1 MHGIFE
7 LLPIAAFSKKKNKKN
22 QVCFDLL
29 IIKQKK
35 YNIRENASVVLESRQ
50 DLTRKV

>member
-7 LLPIAAFSKKKNKKN
+7 LLPIAAFLKKKNEKN

-29 IIKQKK
+29 INRKK

-50 DLTRKV
+50 DLKTKV